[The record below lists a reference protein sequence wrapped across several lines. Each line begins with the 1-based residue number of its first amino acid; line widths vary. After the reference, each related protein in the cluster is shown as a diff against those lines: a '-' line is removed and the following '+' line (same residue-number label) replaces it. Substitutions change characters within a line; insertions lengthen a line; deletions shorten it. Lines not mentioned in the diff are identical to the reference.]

1 MKTLLLLRHAKSDQD
16 DKQIKE
22 RQRPL
27 TKKGERRAREMGE
40 WLRERELLPELI
52 LSSSAVRT
60 CRTAQLVAETSG
72 YRGETRILDAL
83 FMAEADEILALLN
96 ILPDGLERV
105 LLVGHNPGLES
116 LIPMLTD
123 QVAPLT
129 LAGLAYVALPIEQWG
144 ELTRKTH
151 GDLIELWRPKEVEA
165 QQTEDAHPSILM
177 TD

>member
-1 MKTLLLLRHAKSDQD
+1 MKSLLLIRHAKSDQD
-16 DKQIKE
+16 DKHVKE

-27 TKKGERRAREMGE
+27 TQKGERRASEMGR

-60 CRTAQLVAETSG
+60 CRTAQILAEASG
-72 YRGETRILDAL
+72 YTGETRFLDAL
-83 FMAEADEILALLN
+83 YMAEADELLTALRN
-96 ILPDGLERV
+96 LPDNLERV

-116 LIPMLTD
+116 LIPLLTE

-129 LAGLAYVALPIEQWG
+129 LAGLAYISLQIEQWG
-144 ELTRKTH
+144 ELTRKTT

-165 QQTEDAHPSILM
+165 QQVEITHPSLLM